1 MPKPHILMPGS
12 YAQAEMEILEGDYT
26 LHKLWEQQDK
36 AAYLNKYGDEI
47 KAIATRGDLGASKAL
62 IDQLPNLEIISCFGV
77 GVDAI
82 DLAACKARGIIVTNT
97 PEVLNEDV
105 ADLALA
111 LILAIAR
118 HIPQADAYTRAGKW
132 PTGSYP
138 LQKRMNTKRL
148 GLIGMGRIGQ
158 AIAKRAESFSMPIA
172 YHSRRPRTDIAY
184 KHYASPVEL
193 AQNSDF
199 LVAILPGGKE
209 TESLVSAEV
218 LSALGPKG
226 YFINVARGSV
236 VDENA
241 LLTALENQAIAGA
254 ALDVFWNEPNINPRF
269 LKLENVVLHP
279 HGGSGTVETRAAM
292 GKLVRDNLAAHFSG
306 KPLITALA

>member
-1 MPKPHILMPGS
+1 M
-12 YAQAEMEILEGDYT
+12 
-26 LHKLWEQQDK
+26 
-36 AAYLNKYGDEI
+36 
-47 KAIATRGDLGASKAL
+47 
-62 IDQLPNLEIISCFGV
+62 
-77 GVDAI
+77 
-82 DLAACKARGIIVTNT
+82 
-97 PEVLNEDV
+97 
-105 ADLALA
+105 
-111 LILAIAR
+111 
-118 HIPQADAYTRAGKW
+118 
-132 PTGSYP
+132 
-138 LQKRMNTKRL
+138 
-148 GLIGMGRIGQ
+148 
-158 AIAKRAESFSMPIA
+158 
-172 YHSRRPRTDIAY
+172 
-184 KHYASPVEL
+184 
-193 AQNSDF
+193 
-199 LVAILPGGKE
+199 AILPGGKE
-209 TESLVSAEV
+209 TENLVGAEV